1 MKKGKADMRQYK
13 SYMDHVK
20 VSGDL
25 HRRLAELEG
34 PGKRPVPWVKYASL
48 AAALALVCGLGG
60 FGAWAVHINSRRA
73 LLRSDP
79 SAYQGVY
86 PEVGGVNEPDIALE
100 EPGDAAQPG
109 MRTLGGYEVAED
121 GAAAY
126 YVLPYIEYGEEQ
138 GVEMPLDWDVPPG
151 AVKRELTQE
160 DIAAL
165 LGGEDVLAD
174 HLAWGVQYV
183 LTGWAAW
190 YEDGSFWGAY
200 INGVCPNYGAP
211 ASKFEFAVTEGQLPP
226 TCIVYPGSVEQN
238 IGGVMVTANS
248 CETTD
253 YFAESVPVSIR
264 QVSFLAENYGYRFE
278 VSSGDP
284 ELAEELVS
292 RLVRWVI
299 DSGVALDALSSD
311 GAVPAHP
318 WEADPG
324 YSVGE
329 PNWDDSGEGWI
340 CPGCGAY
347 IEAGV
352 EHDHTQDGSPRDRGE
367 NWCGTPGADT
377 EAYPSDSFLTCR
389 TCGGG
394 IPDGTE
400 HYCKPDGSGGHVC
413 GLCGEAFPEG
423 KVHSHE
429 VCGLPLAPETWT
441 CETCGE
447 TVQHG
452 MAHDC
457 TMCSGY
463 PAPHICEMCG
473 EAYPEGTA
481 HACRQEGHHQGSHH

>member
-1 MKKGKADMRQYK
+1 MRQYK

-48 AAALALVCGLGG
+48 AAALALVCGLGVWG
-60 FGAWAVHINSRRA
+60 LGKVPGGPGQLAACFMPTVA
-73 LLRSDP
+73 
-79 SAYQGVY
+79 
-86 PEVGGVNEPDIALE
+86 PELGGLDEPDIALE

-126 YVLPYIEYGEEQ
+126 YVLPYIEYGET
-138 GVEMPLDWDVPPG
+138 GGMGIDLDWDVPPG
-151 AVKRELTQE
+151 AVKRDLTRE
-160 DIAAL
+160 DVAAL
-165 LGGEDVLAD
+165 LGGEDVLST
-174 HLAWGVQYV
+174 HLDWDGYE
-183 LTGWAAW
+183 LSGWAAW

-200 INGVCPNYGAP
+200 IDGLIPNYG
-211 ASKFEFAVTEGQLPP
+211 SVVDQFQFAVTAGQLPP
-226 TCIVYPGSVEQN
+226 TCIAYPGSVEQN
-238 IGGVMVTANS
+238 ISGVIVTADQADWENRFGE
-248 CETTD
+248 ETANIHD
-253 YFAESVPVSIR
+253 R
-264 QVSFLAENYGYRFE
+264 RVSFMTNGYGYRFE
-278 VSSGDP
+278 VSFGDP
-284 ELAEELVS
+284 EAAEKMVS
-292 RLVRWVI
+292 RLVRQMA
-299 DSGVALDALSSD
+299 DQGVDALEWD
-311 GAVPAHP
+311 GSYTCRDCGETVPAGVKHNHP
-318 WEADPG
+318 FTG
-324 YSVGE
+324 VGE
-329 PNWDDSGEGWI
+329 PNWDGSGEGWI

-394 IPDGTE
+394 VPDKTQ
-400 HYCKPDGSGGHVC
+400 HHCKPDGSGGHVC

-441 CETCGE
+441 CEACGE

>member
-1 MKKGKADMRQYK
+1 MRQYK
-13 SYMDHVK
+13 NYMDHVK
-20 VSGDL
+20 VSGAL
-25 HRRLAELEG
+25 HRRLTELEG

-60 FGAWAVHINSRRA
+60 EGGQLAACFMPTAAPE
-73 LLRSDP
+73 L
-79 SAYQGVY
+79 GVE
-86 PEVGGVNEPDIALE
+86 PTGGPDIALE

-109 MRTLGGYEVAED
+109 IRTLGGYDVTGD
-121 GAAAY
+121 GITAHY
-126 YVLPYIEYGEEQ
+126 LLPYIEYGETA
-138 GVEMPLDWDVPPG
+138 GVEMALDWDVPPG

-174 HLAWGVQYV
+174 HLAWGVEYV

-200 INGVCPNYGAP
+200 INGIMPNYGAAP
-211 ASKFEFAVTEGQLPP
+211 REFEFALTAGQMPP
-226 TCIVYPGSVEQN
+226 TCIAYPGSVEQN
-238 IGGVMVTANS
+238 IGGVTVTADKS
-248 CETTD
+248 DREEPWGPSA
-253 YFAESVPVSIR
+253 YEVHER
-264 QVSFLAENYGYRFE
+264 RVSFMKGNYGYRFE

-292 RLVRWVI
+292 RLVRWVS

-329 PNWDDSGEGWI
+329 PNWDDSGEGWT
-340 CPGCGAY
+340 CPGCGVY

-352 EHDHTQDGSPRDRGE
+352 KHDHTQDG
-367 NWCGTPGADT
+367 GTDTPAYDPSYNAPGKAVPEADS
-377 EAYPSDSFLTCR
+377 ALTCR
-389 TCGGG
+389 KCGGG
-394 IPDGTE
+394 VPDKTQ
-400 HYCKPDGSGGHVC
+400 HHCKPDGSGGHVC

-481 HACRQEGHHQGSHH
+481 HACRQGGHHQEEHHGNH

>member
-1 MKKGKADMRQYK
+1 MRQYK
-13 SYMDHVK
+13 NYMDHVK

-48 AAALALVCGLGG
+48 AAALALVCGLGVWG
-60 FGAWAVHINSRRA
+60 LGKVPGGPGQLAACFMPTVA
-73 LLRSDP
+73 
-79 SAYQGVY
+79 
-86 PEVGGVNEPDIALE
+86 PELGGLDEPDIALE

-126 YVLPYIEYGEEQ
+126 YVLPYIEYG
-138 GVEMPLDWDVPPG
+138 PPSG
-151 AVKRELTQE
+151 SVMNSSLARPDGELR
-160 DIAAL
+160 DA
-165 LGGEDVLAD
+165 GRDDVLALVGGEEALTA
-174 HLAWGVQYV
+174 HLNWGECEFRGTV
-183 LTGWAAW
+183 GFEA
-190 YEDGSFWGAY
+190 DGTVCMMSLWGE
-200 INGVCPNYGAP
+200 GADTAFSLEVSP
-211 ASKFEFAVTEGQLPP
+211 GRIPP
-226 TCIVYPGSVEQN
+226 TCYVV
-238 IGGVMVTANS
+238 IGEERTITDVWGV
-248 CETTD
+248 
-253 YFAESVPVSIR
+253 
-264 QVSFLAENYGYRFE
+264 E
-278 VSSGDP
+278 VSGVNRAGAYGDAERGVYMDVSRELQFIAKGVGCRLKVYGTQDQAVE
-284 ELAEELVS
+284 ELAS
-292 RLVRWVI
+292 RFVRWAVLE
-299 DSGVALDALSSD
+299 GLDLSAISPD
-311 GAVPAHP
+311 GAKPV
-318 WEADPG
+318 EAGPD

-352 EHDHTQDGSPRDRGE
+352 EHYHTQDGCDPYGYAINGYDPDEVADRGYD
-367 NWCGTPGADT
+367 PGEVVPEAD
-377 EAYPSDSFLTCR
+377 SWLTCR

-394 IPDGTE
+394 VPDGTE

-413 GLCGEAFPEG
+413 GLCGAAFPEG

-481 HACRQEGHHQGSHH
+481 HACRQGGHHQGSHH

>member
-1 MKKGKADMRQYK
+1 MRQYK

-60 FGAWAVHINSRRA
+60 FGAWAAHINSRRA

-292 RLVRWVI
+292 RLVRRII
-299 DSGVALDALSSD
+299 DQGITPLGQAGS
-311 GAVPAHP
+311 
-318 WEADPG
+318 
-324 YSVGE
+324 YT
-329 PNWDDSGEGWI
+329 

-394 IPDGTE
+394 VPDGTE

-413 GLCGEAFPEG
+413 GLCGAAFPEG

-447 TVQHG
+447 PVQHG

-463 PAPHICEMCG
+463 PAPHVCEMCG

-481 HACRQEGHHQGSHH
+481 HACRQGGHHQGSHH

>member
-1 MKKGKADMRQYK
+1 MRQYK

-48 AAALALVCGLGG
+48 AAALALVCGLGVWG
-60 FGAWAVHINSRRA
+60 LGKVPGGPGQLAACFMPTVA
-73 LLRSDP
+73 
-79 SAYQGVY
+79 
-86 PEVGGVNEPDIALE
+86 PELGGLDEPDIALE

-190 YEDGSFWGAY
+190 YEDSSFWGAY
-200 INGVCPNYGAP
+200 INGIMPNYGAAP
-211 ASKFEFAVTEGQLPP
+211 REFEFALTAGQMPP
-226 TCIVYPGSVEQN
+226 TCIAYPGSVEQN
-238 IGGVMVTANS
+238 IGGVTVTADKS
-248 CETTD
+248 DWEEPWGPST
-253 YFAESVPVSIR
+253 YEVHER
-264 QVSFLAENYGYRFE
+264 RVSFMKGNYGYRFE

-347 IEAGV
+347 TEAGV
-352 EHDHTQDGSPRDRGE
+352 EHYHTQDGSPRDRGE

-377 EAYPSDSFLTCR
+377 EAYPSDSFLTCG

-394 IPDGTE
+394 VPDKTQ
-400 HYCKPDGSGGHVC
+400 HHCKPDGSGGYVC

-463 PAPHICEMCG
+463 PAPHVCEMCG

-481 HACRQEGHHQGSHH
+481 HACRQEGRHQGSHH

>member
-1 MKKGKADMRQYK
+1 M
-13 SYMDHVK
+13 
-20 VSGDL
+20 
-25 HRRLAELEG
+25 
-34 PGKRPVPWVKYASL
+34 
-48 AAALALVCGLGG
+48 
-60 FGAWAVHINSRRA
+60 
-73 LLRSDP
+73 
-79 SAYQGVY
+79 
-86 PEVGGVNEPDIALE
+86 
-100 EPGDAAQPG
+100 
-109 MRTLGGYEVAED
+109 
-121 GAAAY
+121 
-126 YVLPYIEYGEEQ
+126 
-138 GVEMPLDWDVPPG
+138 
-151 AVKRELTQE
+151 
-160 DIAAL
+160 
-165 LGGEDVLAD
+165 
-174 HLAWGVQYV
+174 

-292 RLVRWVI
+292 RLVRRII
-299 DSGVALDALSSD
+299 DQGITPLGQAGS
-311 GAVPAHP
+311 
-318 WEADPG
+318 
-324 YSVGE
+324 YT
-329 PNWDDSGEGWI
+329 

-394 IPDGTE
+394 VPDGTE

-413 GLCGEAFPEG
+413 GLCGAAFPEG

-447 TVQHG
+447 PVQHG

-463 PAPHICEMCG
+463 PAPHVCEMCG

-481 HACRQEGHHQGSHH
+481 HACRQGGHHQGSHH

>member
-1 MKKGKADMRQYK
+1 MRQYK

-60 FGAWAVHINSRRA
+60 FGAWAAHINSRRA

-86 PEVGGVNEPDIALE
+86 PELGGLDEPDIALE

-292 RLVRWVI
+292 RLVRRII
-299 DSGVALDALSSD
+299 DQGITPLGQAGS
-311 GAVPAHP
+311 
-318 WEADPG
+318 
-324 YSVGE
+324 YT
-329 PNWDDSGEGWI
+329 

-394 IPDGTE
+394 VPDGTE

-413 GLCGEAFPEG
+413 GLCGAAFPEG

-463 PAPHICEMCG
+463 PAPHVCEMCG

-481 HACRQEGHHQGSHH
+481 HACRQGGHHQGSHH

>member
-1 MKKGKADMRQYK
+1 MRQYK
-13 SYMDHVK
+13 NYMDHVK

-48 AAALALVCGLGG
+48 AAALALVCGLGVWG
-60 FGAWAVHINSRRA
+60 LGKVPGGPGQLAACFMPTVA
-73 LLRSDP
+73 
-79 SAYQGVY
+79 
-86 PEVGGVNEPDIALE
+86 PELGGLDEPDIALE

-126 YVLPYIEYGEEQ
+126 YVLPYIEYG
-138 GVEMPLDWDVPPG
+138 PPSG
-151 AVKRELTQE
+151 SVMNSSLARPDGELR
-160 DIAAL
+160 DA
-165 LGGEDVLAD
+165 GRDDVLALVGGEEALTA
-174 HLAWGVQYV
+174 HLNWGECEFRGTV
-183 LTGWAAW
+183 GFEA
-190 YEDGSFWGAY
+190 DGTVCMMSLWGE
-200 INGVCPNYGAP
+200 GADTAFSLEVSP
-211 ASKFEFAVTEGQLPP
+211 GRIPP
-226 TCIVYPGSVEQN
+226 TCYVV
-238 IGGVMVTANS
+238 IGEERTITDVWGV
-248 CETTD
+248 
-253 YFAESVPVSIR
+253 
-264 QVSFLAENYGYRFE
+264 E
-278 VSSGDP
+278 VSGVNRAGAYGDAERGVYMDVSRELQFIAKGVGCRLKVYGTQDQAVE
-284 ELAEELVS
+284 ELAS
-292 RLVRWVI
+292 RFVRWAVLE
-299 DSGVALDALSSD
+299 GLDLSAISPD
-311 GAVPAHP
+311 GAKPV
-318 WEADPG
+318 EAGPD

-352 EHDHTQDGSPRDRGE
+352 EHYHTQDGCDPYGYAINGYDPDEVADRGYD
-367 NWCGTPGADT
+367 PGEVVPEAD
-377 EAYPSDSFLTCR
+377 SWLTCR

-394 IPDGTE
+394 VPDGTE
-400 HYCKPDGSGGHVC
+400 HYCKPDGSGGYVC

>member
-1 MKKGKADMRQYK
+1 MRQYK

-60 FGAWAVHINSRRA
+60 EGGQLAACFMPTAAPE
-73 LLRSDP
+73 L
-79 SAYQGVY
+79 GVE
-86 PEVGGVNEPDIALE
+86 PTGGPDIALE

-109 MRTLGGYEVAED
+109 IRTLGGYDVTGD
-121 GAAAY
+121 GITAHY
-126 YVLPYIEYGEEQ
+126 LLPYIEYGETA
-138 GVEMPLDWDVPPG
+138 GVEMALDWDVPPG

-174 HLAWGVQYV
+174 HLAWGVEYV

-200 INGVCPNYGAP
+200 INGIMPNYGAAP
-211 ASKFEFAVTEGQLPP
+211 REFEFALTAGQLPP

-292 RLVRWVI
+292 RLVRWVS

-352 EHDHTQDGSPRDRGE
+352 EHDHTQDGCDPYGYAINGYDPDEVADRGYD
-367 NWCGTPGADT
+367 PGEVVPEAD
-377 EAYPSDSFLTCR
+377 SWLTCR

-394 IPDGTE
+394 VPDGTE
-400 HYCKPDGSGGHVC
+400 HYCKPDGSGGYVC

>member
-1 MKKGKADMRQYK
+1 MRQYK

-60 FGAWAVHINSRRA
+60 FGAWAAHINSRRA

-86 PEVGGVNEPDIALE
+86 PELGGLDEPDIALE

-292 RLVRWVI
+292 RLVRRII
-299 DSGVALDALSSD
+299 DQGITPLGQAGS
-311 GAVPAHP
+311 
-318 WEADPG
+318 
-324 YSVGE
+324 YT
-329 PNWDDSGEGWI
+329 

-352 EHDHTQDGSPRDRGE
+352 EHDHTQDGSPPARGE

-394 IPDGTE
+394 VPDGTE

-413 GLCGEAFPEG
+413 GLCGAAFPEG

-447 TVQHG
+447 PVQHG

-463 PAPHICEMCG
+463 PAPHVCEMCG

-481 HACRQEGHHQGSHH
+481 HACRQGGHHQGSHH

>member
-1 MKKGKADMRQYK
+1 MRQYK

-60 FGAWAVHINSRRA
+60 FGAWAAHINSRRA

-86 PEVGGVNEPDIALE
+86 PELGGLDEPDIALE

-292 RLVRWVI
+292 RLVRRII
-299 DSGVALDALSSD
+299 DQGITPLGQAGS
-311 GAVPAHP
+311 
-318 WEADPG
+318 
-324 YSVGE
+324 YT
-329 PNWDDSGEGWI
+329 

-394 IPDGTE
+394 VPDGTE

-413 GLCGEAFPEG
+413 GLCGAAFPEG

-447 TVQHG
+447 PVQHG

-463 PAPHICEMCG
+463 PAPHVCEMCG

-481 HACRQEGHHQGSHH
+481 HACRQGGHHQGSHH

>member
-1 MKKGKADMRQYK
+1 MRQYK
-13 SYMDHVK
+13 NYMDHVK

-48 AAALALVCGLGG
+48 AAALALVCGLGVWG
-60 FGAWAVHINSRRA
+60 LGKVPGGPGQLAACFMPTVA
-73 LLRSDP
+73 
-79 SAYQGVY
+79 
-86 PEVGGVNEPDIALE
+86 PELGGLDEPDIALE

-126 YVLPYIEYGEEQ
+126 YVLPYIEYG
-138 GVEMPLDWDVPPG
+138 PPSG
-151 AVKRELTQE
+151 SVMNSSLARPDGELR
-160 DIAAL
+160 DA
-165 LGGEDVLAD
+165 GRDDVLALVGGEEALTA
-174 HLAWGVQYV
+174 HLNWGECEFRGTV
-183 LTGWAAW
+183 GFEA
-190 YEDGSFWGAY
+190 DGTVCMMSLWGE
-200 INGVCPNYGAP
+200 GADTAFSLEVSP
-211 ASKFEFAVTEGQLPP
+211 GRIPP
-226 TCIVYPGSVEQN
+226 TCYVV
-238 IGGVMVTANS
+238 IGEERTITDVWGV
-248 CETTD
+248 
-253 YFAESVPVSIR
+253 
-264 QVSFLAENYGYRFE
+264 E
-278 VSSGDP
+278 VSGVNRAGAYGDAERGVYMDVSRELQFIAKGVGCRLKVYGTQDQAVE
-284 ELAEELVS
+284 ELAS
-292 RLVRWVI
+292 RFVRWAVLE
-299 DSGVALDALSSD
+299 GLDLSAISPD
-311 GAVPAHP
+311 GAKPV
-318 WEADPG
+318 EAGPD

-352 EHDHTQDGSPRDRGE
+352 EHYHTQDGCDPYGYAINGYDPDEVADRGYD
-367 NWCGTPGADT
+367 PGEVVPEAD
-377 EAYPSDSFLTCR
+377 SWLTCR

-394 IPDGTE
+394 VPDGTE

-413 GLCGEAFPEG
+413 GLCGAAFPEG

-463 PAPHICEMCG
+463 PAPHVCEMCG

-481 HACRQEGHHQGSHH
+481 HACRQGGHHQGSHH

>member
-1 MKKGKADMRQYK
+1 MRQYK

-34 PGKRPVPWVKYASL
+34 PEKRPVPWVKYASL
-48 AAALALVCGLGG
+48 AAALALVCGLGVWG
-60 FGAWAVHINSRRA
+60 LGKVPGGPGQLAACFMPTVA
-73 LLRSDP
+73 
-79 SAYQGVY
+79 
-86 PEVGGVNEPDIALE
+86 PELGGLDEPDIALE

-109 MRTLGGYEVAED
+109 MRTLGGYEVDED

-126 YVLPYIEYGEEQ
+126 YVLPYIEYG
-138 GVEMPLDWDVPPG
+138 PPSG
-151 AVKRELTQE
+151 SVMNSSLARPDGELR
-160 DIAAL
+160 DA
-165 LGGEDVLAD
+165 GRDDVLALVGGEEALTA
-174 HLAWGVQYV
+174 HLNWGECEFRGTV
-183 LTGWAAW
+183 GFEA
-190 YEDGSFWGAY
+190 DGTVCMMSLWGE
-200 INGVCPNYGAP
+200 GADTAFSLEVSP
-211 ASKFEFAVTEGQLPP
+211 GRMPP
-226 TCIVYPGSVEQN
+226 TCYVV
-238 IGGVMVTANS
+238 IGEERTITDVWGV
-248 CETTD
+248 
-253 YFAESVPVSIR
+253 
-264 QVSFLAENYGYRFE
+264 E
-278 VSSGDP
+278 VSGVNRAGAYGDAERGVYMDVSRELQFIAKGVGCRLKVYGTQDQAVE
-284 ELAEELVS
+284 ELAS
-292 RLVRWVI
+292 RFVRWAVLE
-299 DSGVALDALSSD
+299 GLDLSAISPD
-311 GAVPAHP
+311 GAKPVETGP
-318 WEADPG
+318 D

-329 PNWDDSGEGWI
+329 PNWDDSGEGWT

-352 EHDHTQDGSPRDRGE
+352 EHDHTQDGCDPYGYAINGYDPDEVADRGY
-367 NWCGTPGADT
+367 NPGEAVPEAD
-377 EAYPSDSFLTCR
+377 SWLTCR

-394 IPDGTE
+394 VPDGTE

-463 PAPHICEMCG
+463 PAPHICGLCG